1 MSDFEITTIEEGRIL
16 RFTLRGPGTYA
27 YLLRAVAAVIN
38 ETKSREVW
46 RVLCDA
52 TVMTT
57 PTGAFEKF
65 EAGVELARGADPRM
79 KMAVVARLE
88 AIDYIFENVTRNRG
102 VAVAVFSN
110 EGAALQWLL
119 NANTG

>member
-1 MSDFEITTIEEGRIL
+1 MNAFEITTIEEGGIL
-16 RFTLRGPGTYA
+16 RFTLKGPGTYA
-27 YLLRAVAAVIN
+27 HLLRAVVAIIT
-38 ETKSREVW
+38 ETKSREIW

-52 TVMTT
+52 TAMTT
-57 PTGAFEKF
+57 PAGAFEKF

-79 KMAVVARLE
+79 KMAVVARVE

-119 NANTG
+119 NAMTS

>member
-38 ETKSREVW
+38 ETKSREIW